1 MKLTVADIIGLD
13 SLPSTKMGAHKWLKR
28 HEIPLTKEGKRFV
41 FHLSDLPEPERRAYL
56 TKCAADTGLPPG
68 AYDDAAHATFWQAPV
83 TMRAE
88 AERKAAIACLL
99 VSIRAHAGW
108 SDRLAL
114 VRKRFGRKGTSKP
127 SLKRLLAAIKGVDPI
142 NYTPALLAGY
152 KTPAARAVISDKAW
166 SLFLTILRDA
176 APDFPLIQAWRDV
189 RDLAPANEWKWP
201 TYVTVNRRW
210 NALPEA
216 QRLAVRYGRDVA
228 HKRLSQPA
236 LRDKTTIRALDY
248 VSLDGRTLDFW
259 TVMSDGR
266 AVRLTMLALVD
277 VASNMVLGYELAVS
291 ENAVDTV
298 RLIRRTCE
306 TYGIFDQLYTDNGS
320 AFAGHLVAGGT
331 MHRFRN
337 SGSKVA
343 GIKPVGICH
352 HLGIKVRFALPGNGQ
367 AKIAERC
374 FASLSRVIEDRPEFR
389 LAHAGHNPGAALT
402 ARFSRCRLM
411 WCRR

>member
-1 MKLTVADIIGLD
+1 M
-13 SLPSTKMGAHKWLKR
+13 
-28 HEIPLTKEGKRFV
+28 
-41 FHLSDLPEPERRAYL
+41 
-56 TKCAADTGLPPG
+56 
-68 AYDDAAHATFWQAPV
+68 
-83 TMRAE
+83 
-88 AERKAAIACLL
+88 
-99 VSIRAHAGW
+99 
-108 SDRLAL
+108 
-114 VRKRFGRKGTSKP
+114 
-127 SLKRLLAAIKGVDPI
+127 
-142 NYTPALLAGY
+142 
-152 KTPAARAVISDKAW
+152 
-166 SLFLTILRDA
+166 
-176 APDFPLIQAWRDV
+176 
-189 RDLAPANEWKWP
+189 
-201 TYVTVNRRW
+201 
-210 NALPEA
+210 
-216 QRLAVRYGRDVA
+216 RYGRDVA

-277 VASNMVLGYELAVS
+277 VASNMVLGYELAWS

-320 AFAGHLVAGGT
+320 AFAGHLVAGGA

-352 HLGIKVRFALPGNGQ
+352 HLGIKVRFALPGNAQ

-374 FASLSRVIEDRPEFR
+374 FASLSRVIDDRPEFR
-389 LAHAGHNPGAALT
+389 LAHAGHNPGAAPDSKVQPVPFDVVQVVIRREVERYNREAGRRSHGAAGRSYRQVFEDGLA
-402 ARFSRCRLM
+402 ARIV
-411 WCRR
+411 RRPSARQLYLASLIYKPVSVDRYGQVTVDKWVYGSPGTQAELLPYHGCQ